1 MKTAWIVGASSGIG
15 AALARCLVSEGWR
28 VVASARNRAALEA
41 LATDLGESLWALP
54 LDVTDADTFAAAAA
68 EIEQRWGG
76 ISHCVLNA
84 ATYTPMPLQEF
95 ALERFR
101 TALEVNVMGV
111 VNGVAAVLPVMR
123 KHGAGQILI
132 TASVA
137 GYRGLPGAAPY
148 NASKAALIS
157 LAESLRPELEREGIC
172 MRVINPGFVE
182 TPLTDKN
189 DFAMP
194 AMISPEQAA
203 RAIASRLDDTGFEI
217 AFPRGFVW
225 AMKVLRQLPY
235 RLFFALTRRMVRA

>member
-1 MKTAWIVGASSGIG
+1 MRTAWIVGASSGIG
-15 AALARCLVSEGWR
+15 AALARLLVKEGWQ
-28 VVASARNRAALEA
+28 VAASARNGSALEA
-41 LATDLGESLWALP
+41 LADELGESLWALP
-54 LDVTDADTFAAAAA
+54 LDVTDSDALARAAIA
-68 EIEQRWGG
+68 IEQRWGS
-76 ISHCVLNA
+76 ISHCLLNA

-95 ALERFR
+95 AIERFR

-111 VNGVAAVLPVMR
+111 VHGVAAVLPIMR
-123 KHGAGQILI
+123 RRGSGQILI

-225 AMKVLRQLPY
+225 AMKLLRRLPY